1 MSIRWSVSSLVTNI
15 VVSSN
20 LMPSK
25 ASDVYALG
33 TEVISRRLPYE
44 RQSEVAIVFLVTVR
58 KELPERPEYLPMD
71 HDDAEKLW
79 KLLLRCWSEP
89 EVRPTSAEVASEVRF
104 FNICA
109 GHPCLH
115 SRQMKTIALENLPT
129 PPPRPITPSLELMRR
144 AYARG
149 TCTNSV
155 LDAVRVEEPGAAKG
169 CLWVS
174 AELPKT
180 ATARIEGL
188 ERQRKCLAL
197 GGLFEVVRWSHA
209 QGVSRDQASEP
220 RPSISCESSARQSPR
235 STCHH
240 AIEIIRPPV
249 STFGFLTLK
258 FRIADCA
265 IHDSS
270 IETISFT
277 IYRTRRDHVAGE
289 YPKPI
294 PNTTK
299 LSKHSYQLKVKRPD
313 RIPFRERGL
322 QFVGILNISIILQR
336 AHTYPQMEYRFRNAL
351 DLLRGMN
358 NFVQNNIEKS
368 QDQLR
373 LLGRDVRGDRT
384 SWKMSRLAEYAIHS
398 HMEDREAVAELCNK
412 LGIDPQ
418 ETEESFKVL
427 VNNIRLVLVC
437 PVQVS
442 AAKLWVVMIYR
453 CRPYF
458 ASHTHE
464 QTLLETVEEV
474 ALGPRTSLVVRDRL
488 VEAVG
493 ASVFLLKDAET
504 LGPYRSTWT
513 KLRQSLELT
522 YPDEGIVIIDEDQ
535 IISAKSFIAPSAPSR
550 SPSSGPSSHNSI
562 DDSSSAGSKQD
573 TGQVATD
580 GSTDQEN
587 EQCLTRSPAMGNE
600 PGPRTSGPVGDVKWL
615 FEECESA
622 RGNCRILSESLLH
635 TTLDS
640 ILKDPLIKV
649 RHRNCFRESTMTSK
663 EIIEAH
669 IETATV
675 SAGSARAKRSS
686 NDSSNSATRSAEEQL
701 LQALVTTQAEIK
713 YTLQSYDELAELANS
728 SSPVN
733 TEDPPISRQMAT
745 QSGADVLLRLI
756 DHGCKDLSD
765 SADISSFGEYPISTG
780 GFSDVY
786 CGRMLDGTKVAMKL
800 LRVSVHSLGQ
810 NPKHLKHAARE
821 LHTWSKCDH
830 PNVAP
835 LLGLLVFRGRMGMI
849 SPWMGKGSLSNFLAK
864 TPEVDRQ
871 SLVRS
876 CRPQLA
882 RIYLHDPPSSVY
894 RSPNVLIADDGTA
907 VLSDFGNAFLKD
919 QTMKFTPTTS
929 ASGMSIRWSVSPLI
943 APEIINGERP
953 SKASDVYALGTEV
966 ISGRLPYERQ
976 SDIAIIF
983 VVTVRKALPERPE
996 CLLMGHNEAEKLWK
1010 LLLRCWSEQEARPTA
1025 AEVAREM
1032 KTIALDNL
1040 PTPPPRPIS
1049 PSYEFPRRD

>member
-1 MSIRWSVSSLVTNI
+1 
-15 VVSSN
+15 
-20 LMPSK
+20 
-25 ASDVYALG
+25 
-33 TEVISRRLPYE
+33 
-44 RQSEVAIVFLVTVR
+44 
-58 KELPERPEYLPMD
+58 
-71 HDDAEKLW
+71 
-79 KLLLRCWSEP
+79 
-89 EVRPTSAEVASEVRF
+89 
-104 FNICA
+104 
-109 GHPCLH
+109 
-115 SRQMKTIALENLPT
+115 
-129 PPPRPITPSLELMRR
+129 
-144 AYARG
+144 
-149 TCTNSV
+149 
-155 LDAVRVEEPGAAKG
+155 
-169 CLWVS
+169 
-174 AELPKT
+174 
-180 ATARIEGL
+180 
-188 ERQRKCLAL
+188 
-197 GGLFEVVRWSHA
+197 
-209 QGVSRDQASEP
+209 
-220 RPSISCESSARQSPR
+220 
-235 STCHH
+235 
-240 AIEIIRPPV
+240 
-249 STFGFLTLK
+249 
-258 FRIADCA
+258 
-265 IHDSS
+265 
-270 IETISFT
+270 
-277 IYRTRRDHVAGE
+277 
-289 YPKPI
+289 
-294 PNTTK
+294 
-299 LSKHSYQLKVKRPD
+299 
-313 RIPFRERGL
+313 
-322 QFVGILNISIILQR
+322 
-336 AHTYPQMEYRFRNAL
+336 MEYRFRNAL

-368 QDQLR
+368 QDQLG

-427 VNNIRLVLVC
+427 VNNIRSAL
-437 PVQVS
+437 PSVQVS
-442 AAKLWVVMIYR
+442 AAKLWVIMIYR

-640 ILKDPLIKV
+640 ILKDPLIKE
-649 RHRNCFRESTMTSK
+649 FRESTMTSK
-663 EIIEAH
+663 EIIDAH

-733 TEDPPISRQMAT
+733 TEDPPISRQM
-745 QSGADVLLRLI
+745 SGADVLLRLI

-835 LLGLLVFRGRMGMI
+835 LLGLLVFRGRIGMI

-871 SLVRS
+871 SLCVQICEGLS
-876 CRPQLA
+876 
-882 RIYLHDPPSSVY
+882 YLHEIGIVHGDMKG
-894 RSPNVLIADDGTA
+894 PNVLIADDGTA

-929 ASGMSIRWSVSPLI
+929 ASGMSIRWS

-953 SKASDVYALGTEV
+953 SKASDVYALGTTIYEV

-976 SDIAIIF
+976 SDIAIMF